1 MGGGTE
7 NILGE
12 TLVDVPNFILA
23 ILQMGKVSPT
33 WDHTPGTLQR
43 EDLNPNPYGCKAC
56 TLFIILKILS
66 LCTCF
71 QNSSSLLSQMSLH
84 MFL

>member
-33 WDHTPGTLQR
+33 
-43 EDLNPNPYGCKAC
+43 
-56 TLFIILKILS
+56 
-66 LCTCF
+66 
-71 QNSSSLLSQMSLH
+71 
-84 MFL
+84 

>member
-12 TLVDVPNFILA
+12 TLVEVPNFILA

-33 WDHTPGTLQR
+33 WDHTPGTLWLQSMYTFHYTQ
-43 EDLNPNPYGCKAC
+43 DIVSLY
-56 TLFIILKILS
+56 LFPKL
-66 LCTCF
+66 
-71 QNSSSLLSQMSLH
+71 
-84 MFL
+84 